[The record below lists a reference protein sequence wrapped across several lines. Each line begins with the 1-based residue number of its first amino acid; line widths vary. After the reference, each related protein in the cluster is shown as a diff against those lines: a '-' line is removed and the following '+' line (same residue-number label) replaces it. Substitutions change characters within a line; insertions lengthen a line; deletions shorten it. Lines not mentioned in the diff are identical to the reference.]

1 MPPLIQVANISAVY
15 GKNRALFDASITLN
29 QGEISALIGP
39 NGAGKSTLLKAIA
52 GLVPVTEGSVEYLG
66 KNITNRNTRLN
77 LLDGLGYCPEGG
89 QGFTVLTVL
98 ENLNLAA
105 YLVKGKKEIATRID
119 AVFDLFPSL
128 FEKKSYKVGFLS
140 GGERH
145 MLAIGMGLMLR
156 PKALLLD
163 EPLVGLAPILVDKVC
178 VNIERMKKE
187 MGVSMI
193 LVEQNVGFA
202 LSLANQVY
210 VLKSGV
216 TVYSAETKNC
226 SLETLTEVLYQ
237 ETAKIANFQIKA

>member
-1 MPPLIQVANISAVY
+1 MPHLVQASHVSASY
-15 GKNRALFDASITLN
+15 GKTRALFDASISLN

-52 GLVPVTEGSVEYLG
+52 GLVPITGGSVQYLD
-66 KNITNRNTRLN
+66 KSIANRKPRLN

-89 QGFTVLTVL
+89 QGFTILTVR
-98 ENLNLAA
+98 ENLNMAA
-105 YLVKGKKEIATRID
+105 YLVKSKKEITARME

-128 FEKKSYKVGFLS
+128 FEKRTLKVGFLS

-156 PKALLLD
+156 PRALLLD

-178 VNIERMKKE
+178 QNIERMKKE
-187 MGVSMI
+187 MGVSII

-202 LSLANQVY
+202 LSLADQVY

-216 TVYSAETKNC
+216 TVFGAETRNVT
-226 SLETLTEVLYQ
+226 LDTLTEVLYKQ
-237 ETAKIANFQIKA
+237 TA